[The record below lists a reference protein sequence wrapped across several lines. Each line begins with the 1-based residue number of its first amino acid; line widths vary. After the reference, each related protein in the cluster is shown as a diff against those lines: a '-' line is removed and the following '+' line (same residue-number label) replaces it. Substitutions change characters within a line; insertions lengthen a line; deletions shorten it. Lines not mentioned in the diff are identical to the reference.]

1 MFVFKIRID
10 VKNHLVCLLVL
21 VILILQTQAEPDRM
35 TRKARVLQILGSYQ
49 AVKSIVKNKLGLST
63 VRFTLTI
70 LEACFELSISCLE
83 VILKLP

>member
-21 VILILQTQAEPDRM
+21 VILILQTQAEPDRV

-49 AVKSIVKNKLGLST
+49 AVKSIVKNKLGLSSIRLKLKMYLIILE
-63 VRFTLTI
+63 VRF
-70 LEACFELSISCLE
+70 E
-83 VILKLP
+83 

>member
-21 VILILQTQAEPDRM
+21 VILILQTQAEPDRV

-49 AVKSIVKNKLGLST
+49 AVKSIVKNKLGLS
-63 VRFTLTI
+63 VV
-70 LEACFELSISCLE
+70 SGSS
-83 VILKLP
+83 